1 MLLKPFMLPVF
12 LALPLAACT
21 EQPKAPPKEQSE
33 DEKIAEY
40 CNRTAA
46 EIVANPDDY
55 TAINNLYTKALEE
68 EWDWEKVNK
77 ICGDKIER
85 KMKLK

>member
-1 MLLKPFMLPVF
+1 MLLKQFVLPMF
-12 LALPLAACT
+12 LALSLAACT
-21 EQPKAPPKEQSE
+21 EKAKEPPKEPSE
-33 DEKIAEY
+33 EEEIAEY

-46 EIVANPDDY
+46 EIVANPNDY

-68 EWDWEKVNK
+68 EWDWKKVNK

-85 KMKLK
+85 KMKM